1 MIKLFSNLIKFAIF
15 SIAILVLGNYF
26 RWDGKT
32 VSDQIQTRVSHAEN
46 SDMAAK
52 LKNWSKE
59 LIDDTKKAPSH
70 SSTQGNSKKSSRTAA
85 ASSGELAHEP
95 LTAPLVS
102 KSNSGE
108 LQNPSEEI
116 PPTERQKLRALIR
129 ELNSPLLSAKNI
141 APAHVGPGPALKE
154 TRTD

>member
-1 MIKLFSNLIKFAIF
+1 MIKLFGNLIKFAIF
-15 SIAILVLGNYF
+15 SIAVLILGNYV

-52 LKNWSKE
+52 IKIWSKE
-59 LIDDTKKAPSH
+59 LIEDAKKAPTH
-70 SSTQGNSKKSSRTAA
+70 STSQVYSKKQSRAVTATAGASTHA
-85 ASSGELAHEP
+85 ASTTSS
-95 LTAPLVS
+95 VS
-102 KSNSGE
+102 QAVSNE
-108 LQNPSEEI
+108 IQNPSEEI

-129 ELNSPLLSAKNI
+129 ELNSPVLSAKNI
-141 APAHVGPGPALKE
+141 GPSHTE